1 MRMLVRGGRVV
12 DPASGYDHVV
22 DVCLAAG
29 RIVAIGHTPADFVP
43 QRTLEAGGLVVA
55 PGLVD
60 LAARLREPGL
70 EHKATLESEMRAA
83 AAGGVS
89 ALACPPDTDPPLDE
103 PGLVE
108 MLKFRARNLPGPRV
122 YPVGALTW
130 GLRGEGITEMSELT
144 EAGCLAF
151 SQADAPLAD
160 TQVLMRA
167 MQYASTF
174 GYPVWLRPQDP
185 YLARNGIA
193 HEGAI
198 AGALGLVGIPVVAE
212 TLAIGAILQLMR
224 VTGARVHLC
233 RLSSAAGVA
242 AVRAAKAEGLP
253 LTCDVAAHHLHLTD
267 AELLRFDSQAHV
279 VPPLR
284 SEADRAAL
292 VAGLADGSIDAV
304 CSDHAPHDDE
314 AKEVPFGESEPG
326 ASGVEL
332 LLPLTLGW
340 AREAGLT
347 LPAALATVSSKP
359 AEVLGLG
366 LGRLVEGA
374 PADLC
379 IFDAQAR
386 WTVTRESLR
395 SQGRNSPFLGREL
408 TGRVCYTVIDGH
420 LDFEAAAS
428 R

>member
-1 MRMLVRGGRVV
+1 MKLLIRGGRVI
-12 DPASGYDHVV
+12 DPASGYDHIADICV
-22 DVCLAAG
+22 AAG
-29 RIVAIGHTPADFVP
+29 RVVALGQVPADFTP
-43 QRTLEAGGLVVA
+43 QRVIEAAGLVVA

-70 EHKATLESEMRAA
+70 EHKATLESEMHAA
-83 AAGGVS
+83 AAGGVT
-89 ALACPPDTDPPLDE
+89 ALAIPPDTDPPLDE

-122 YPVGALTW
+122 YPVGALTP

-144 EAGCLAF
+144 EAGCVAF
-151 SQADAPLAD
+151 SQADAPLTD

-167 MQYASTF
+167 MQYAATF
-174 GYPVWLRPQDP
+174 GYPLWLRPQDP
-185 YLARNGIA
+185 HLARNGIA
-193 HEGAI
+193 HEGAM
-198 AGALGLVGIPVVAE
+198 AGTLGLVGIPVVAE
-212 TLAIGAILQLMR
+212 TLAIGAMLQLMR

-233 RLSSAAGVA
+233 RLSSAAGLA
-242 AVRAAKAEGLP
+242 LVRAGKAEGLP

-267 AELLRFDSQAHV
+267 AELARFDSQAHV

-326 ASGVEL
+326 ATGVEL

-340 AREAGLT
+340 AREAGVE
-347 LPAALATVSSKP
+347 LPAALAAVTSRP
-359 AEVLGLG
+359 AGVLGLG

-379 IFDAQAR
+379 VFDPDAR
-386 WTVTRESLR
+386 WSVTRESLR

-408 TGRVCYTVIDGH
+408 RGRVRYTVIDGH
-420 LDFEAAAS
+420 LDFESAPAA
-428 R
+428 

>member
-1 MRMLVRGGRVV
+1 MKILIRGGRVI
-12 DPASGYDHVV
+12 DPASGFDHVA
-22 DVCLAAG
+22 DVCVAAG
-29 RIVAIGHTPADFVP
+29 KVVSIGREPADFAA
-43 QRTLEAGGLVVA
+43 QRVIEASGLVVA

-70 EHKATLESEMRAA
+70 EHKATLESEMHAA
-83 AAGGVS
+83 AAGGVT

-122 YPVGALTW
+122 YPVGALTT
-130 GLRGEGITEMSELT
+130 GLLGAGITEMSELT
-144 EAGCLAF
+144 EAGCVAF
-151 SQADAPLAD
+151 SQADAVLTD

-167 MQYASTF
+167 MQYAATF
-174 GYPVWLRPQDP
+174 GYSLWLRPQDP
-185 YLARNGIA
+185 HLSRNGIA
-193 HEGAI
+193 HEGAM
-198 AGALGLVGIPVVAE
+198 ASTLGLVGIPVVAE

-224 VTGARVHLC
+224 ATAARVHLC
-233 RLSSAAGVA
+233 RLSSAAGLEL
-242 AVRAAKAEGLP
+242 VRAGKAEGLP

-267 AELLRFDSQAHV
+267 AELARFDAQSHV
-279 VPPLR
+279 IPPLR
-284 SEADRAAL
+284 SEADRLAL
-292 VAGLADGSIDAV
+292 AKGLADGSVDAV

-332 LLPLTLGW
+332 LLPLTLAW
-340 AREAGLT
+340 AAAADVG
-347 LPAALATVSSKP
+347 LPAALAAVTSRP
-359 AEVLGLG
+359 AAVLGLG

-408 TGRVCYTVIDGH
+408 RGRPRYTVIDGH
-420 LDFEAAAS
+420 IDFEAPTAG
-428 R
+428 

>member
-1 MRMLVRGGRVV
+1 MKILVRGGRVI
-12 DPASGYDHVV
+12 DPASGFDHVA
-22 DVCLAAG
+22 DVTIAAG
-29 RIVAIGHTPADFVP
+29 RIVGIGQAAADFAP
-43 QRTLEAGGLVVA
+43 QRVIEAGGLVVA

-70 EHKATLESEMRAA
+70 EHKATLESEMHAA
-83 AAGGVS
+83 AAGGVT

-122 YPVGALTW
+122 YPVGALTP

-144 EAGCLAF
+144 EAGCVAF
-151 SQADAPLAD
+151 SQADAPLTD

-167 MQYASTF
+167 MQYAATF

-185 YLARNGIA
+185 HLSRNGIA
-193 HEGAI
+193 HEGAT
-198 AGALGLVGIPVVAE
+198 AGTLGLVGIPVVAE

-233 RLSSAAGVA
+233 RLSTAAGVA
-242 AVRAAKAEGLP
+242 MVRAAKAEGLP
-253 LTCDVAAHHLHLTD
+253 LTSDVAAHHLHLTD
-267 AELLRFDSQAHV
+267 AELARFDAQSHV

-284 SEADRAAL
+284 SEGDRVAL

-326 ASGVEL
+326 ATGVEL

-340 AREAGLT
+340 AREAGLA
-347 LPAALATVSSKP
+347 LPQALAAVTSRP
-359 AEVLGLG
+359 AHVLGLH
-366 LGRLVEGA
+366 LGQLVEGA

-379 IFDAQAR
+379 VFDPGAR

-408 TGRVCYTVIDGH
+408 TGRVRYTVIDGH
-420 LDFEAAAS
+420 LDFEVATA
-428 R
+428 

>member
-1 MRMLVRGGRVV
+1 MKILIRGGRVI
-12 DPASGYDHVV
+12 DPASGFDHVA
-22 DVCLAAG
+22 DVCVAAG
-29 RIVAIGHTPADFVP
+29 KVVSIGREPADFAA
-43 QRTLEAGGLVVA
+43 QRVIEASGLVVA

-70 EHKATLESEMRAA
+70 EHKATLESEMHAA
-83 AAGGVS
+83 AAGGVT

-122 YPVGALTW
+122 YPIGALTP
-130 GLRGEGITEMSELT
+130 GLLGAGITEMSELT
-144 EAGCLAF
+144 EAGCVAF
-151 SQADAPLAD
+151 SQADAVLTD

-167 MQYASTF
+167 MQYAATF
-174 GYPVWLRPQDP
+174 GYPLWLRPQDP
-185 YLARNGIA
+185 HLSRNGIA
-193 HEGAI
+193 HEGAM
-198 AGALGLVGIPVVAE
+198 ASTLGLVGIPVVAE

-224 VTGARVHLC
+224 ATAARVHLC
-233 RLSSAAGVA
+233 RLSSAAGLEL
-242 AVRAAKAEGLP
+242 VRAGKAEGLP

-267 AELLRFDSQAHV
+267 AELARFDAQSHV
-279 VPPLR
+279 IPPLR
-284 SEADRAAL
+284 SEADRLAL
-292 VAGLADGSIDAV
+292 AQGLADGSVDAV

-332 LLPLTLGW
+332 LLPLTLAW
-340 AREAGLT
+340 AAAADVG
-347 LPAALATVSSKP
+347 LPAALAAVTSRP
-359 AEVLGLG
+359 AAVLGLG

-386 WTVTRESLR
+386 WTVTRESMR

-408 TGRVCYTVIDGH
+408 RGRPRYTVIDGH
-420 LDFEAAAS
+420 IDFEAPTAG
-428 R
+428 

>member
-1 MRMLVRGGRVV
+1 MKILIRGGRVI
-12 DPASGYDHVV
+12 DPASGFDHVA
-22 DVCLAAG
+22 DVCVAAG
-29 RIVAIGHTPADFVP
+29 KVVSIGREPADFAA
-43 QRTLEAGGLVVA
+43 QRVIEASGLVVA

-70 EHKATLESEMRAA
+70 EHKATLESEMHAA
-83 AAGGVS
+83 AAGGVT

-122 YPVGALTW
+122 YPVGALTP
-130 GLRGEGITEMSELT
+130 GLLGAGITEMSELT
-144 EAGCLAF
+144 EAGCVAF
-151 SQADAPLAD
+151 SQADAVLTD

-167 MQYASTF
+167 MQYAATF
-174 GYPVWLRPQDP
+174 GYPLWLRPQDP
-185 YLARNGIA
+185 HLSRNGIA
-193 HEGAI
+193 HEGAM
-198 AGALGLVGIPVVAE
+198 ASTLGLVGIPVVAE

-224 VTGARVHLC
+224 ATAARVHLC
-233 RLSSAAGVA
+233 RLSSAAGLEL
-242 AVRAAKAEGLP
+242 VRAGKAEGLP

-267 AELLRFDSQAHV
+267 AELARFDAQSHV
-279 VPPLR
+279 IPPLR
-284 SEADRAAL
+284 SEADRLAL
-292 VAGLADGSIDAV
+292 AQGLADGSVDAV

-332 LLPLTLGW
+332 LLPLTLAW
-340 AREAGLT
+340 AAAADVG
-347 LPAALATVSSKP
+347 LPAALAAVTSRP
-359 AEVLGLG
+359 AAVLGLG

-386 WTVTRESLR
+386 WTVTRESMR

-408 TGRVCYTVIDGH
+408 RGRPRYTVIDGH
-420 LDFEAAAS
+420 IDFEAPTAG
-428 R
+428 

>member
-1 MRMLVRGGRVV
+1 MKILIRGGRVI
-12 DPASGYDHVV
+12 DPASGFDHVA
-22 DVCLAAG
+22 DVCVAAG
-29 RIVAIGHTPADFVP
+29 KVVSIGREPADFAA
-43 QRTLEAGGLVVA
+43 QRVIEASGLVVA

-70 EHKATLESEMRAA
+70 EHKATLESEMHAA
-83 AAGGVS
+83 AAGGVT

-122 YPVGALTW
+122 YPIGALTP
-130 GLRGEGITEMSELT
+130 GLLGAGITEMSELT
-144 EAGCLAF
+144 EAGCVAF
-151 SQADAPLAD
+151 SQADAVLTD

-167 MQYASTF
+167 MQYAATF
-174 GYPVWLRPQDP
+174 GYPLWLRPQDP
-185 YLARNGIA
+185 HLSRNGIA
-193 HEGAI
+193 HEGAM
-198 AGALGLVGIPVVAE
+198 ASTLGLVGIPVVAE

-224 VTGARVHLC
+224 ATAARVHLC
-233 RLSSAAGVA
+233 RLSSAAGLEL
-242 AVRAAKAEGLP
+242 VRAGKAEGLP

-267 AELLRFDSQAHV
+267 TELARFDAQSHV
-279 VPPLR
+279 IPPLR
-284 SEADRAAL
+284 SEADRLAL
-292 VAGLADGSIDAV
+292 AQGLADGSVDAV

-332 LLPLTLGW
+332 LLPLTLAW
-340 AREAGLT
+340 AAAADVG
-347 LPAALATVSSKP
+347 LPAALAAVTSRP
-359 AEVLGLG
+359 AAVLGLG

-386 WTVTRESLR
+386 WTVTRESMR

-408 TGRVCYTVIDGH
+408 RGRPRYTVIDGH
-420 LDFEAAAS
+420 IDFEAPTAG
-428 R
+428 

>member
-1 MRMLVRGGRVV
+1 MKILIRGGRVI
-12 DPASGYDHVV
+12 DPASGFDHVA
-22 DVCLAAG
+22 DVCVAAG
-29 RIVAIGHTPADFVP
+29 KVVSIGREPADFAA
-43 QRTLEAGGLVVA
+43 QRVIEASGLVVA

-70 EHKATLESEMRAA
+70 EHKATLESEMHAA
-83 AAGGVS
+83 AAGGVT

-122 YPVGALTW
+122 YPVGALTT
-130 GLRGEGITEMSELT
+130 GLLGAGITEMSELT
-144 EAGCLAF
+144 EAGCVAF
-151 SQADAPLAD
+151 SQADAVLTD

-167 MQYASTF
+167 MQYAATF
-174 GYPVWLRPQDP
+174 GYSLWLRPQDP
-185 YLARNGIA
+185 HLSRNGIA
-193 HEGAI
+193 HEGAM
-198 AGALGLVGIPVVAE
+198 ASTLGLVGIPVVAE

-224 VTGARVHLC
+224 ATAARVHLC
-233 RLSSAAGVA
+233 RLSSAAGLEL
-242 AVRAAKAEGLP
+242 VRAGKAEGLP

-267 AELLRFDSQAHV
+267 AELARFDAQSHV
-279 VPPLR
+279 IPPLR
-284 SEADRAAL
+284 SEADRLAL
-292 VAGLADGSIDAV
+292 AQGLADGSVDAV

-332 LLPLTLGW
+332 LLPLTLAW
-340 AREAGLT
+340 AAAADVG
-347 LPAALATVSSKP
+347 LPAALAAVTSRP
-359 AEVLGLG
+359 AAVLGLG

-386 WTVTRESLR
+386 WTVTRESMR

-408 TGRVCYTVIDGH
+408 RGRPRYTVIDGH
-420 LDFEAAAS
+420 IDFEAPTAG
-428 R
+428 

>member
-1 MRMLVRGGRVV
+1 MRLTLRGGRVI
-12 DPASGYDHVV
+12 DPASGLDGIHDLHLADGRILALGAAPAGFAAERV
-22 DVCLAAG
+22 LEAAG
-29 RIVAIGHTPADFVP
+29 C
-43 QRTLEAGGLVVA
+43 VVA
-55 PGLVD
+55 PGLID
-60 LAARLREPGL
+60 LSARLREPGY
-70 EHKATLESEMRAA
+70 EYRATLESEMQAA
-83 AAGGVS
+83 LAGGVTS
-89 ALACPPDTDPPLDE
+89 LVCPPDTDPPLDE

-122 YPVGALTW
+122 YPVGALTL
-130 GLRGEGITEMSELT
+130 GLQGTCITEMSELT

-151 SQADAPLAD
+151 SQADAPLTD

-185 YLARNGIA
+185 HLARNGIA
-193 HEGAI
+193 HEGAT

-212 TLAIGAILQLMR
+212 TLAIGAIVQLMR
-224 VTGARVHLC
+224 ATGARVHLC
-233 RLSSAAGVA
+233 RLSSAAGLA
-242 AVRAAKAEGLP
+242 LVRAAKAEGLP

-267 AELLRFDSQAHV
+267 AELVRFDSQAHV

-284 SEADRAAL
+284 SETDRRAL

-340 AREAGLT
+340 AQEAGLG
-347 LPAALATVSSKP
+347 LPAALAAVTSRP
-359 AEVLGLG
+359 AAVLGLG

-379 IFDAQAR
+379 IFDAQGR
-386 WTVTRESLR
+386 WTVARESLR
-395 SQGRNSPFLGREL
+395 SQGRNSPFLGREVS
-408 TGRVCYTVIDGH
+408 GRVRYTVIDGH
-420 LDFEAAAS
+420 LDFEATAG
-428 R
+428 

>member
-1 MRMLVRGGRVV
+1 MKILIRGGRVI
-12 DPASGYDHVV
+12 DPASGFDHVA
-22 DVCLAAG
+22 DVCVAAG
-29 RIVAIGHTPADFVP
+29 KVVSIGREPADFAA
-43 QRTLEAGGLVVA
+43 QRVIEASGLVVA

-70 EHKATLESEMRAA
+70 EHKATLESEMHAA
-83 AAGGVS
+83 AAGGVT

-122 YPVGALTW
+122 YPIGALTP
-130 GLRGEGITEMSELT
+130 GLLGAGITEMSELT
-144 EAGCLAF
+144 EAGCVAF
-151 SQADAPLAD
+151 SQADAVLTD

-167 MQYASTF
+167 MQYAATF
-174 GYPVWLRPQDP
+174 GYSLWLRPQDP
-185 YLARNGIA
+185 HLSRNGIA
-193 HEGAI
+193 HEGAM
-198 AGALGLVGIPVVAE
+198 ASTLGLVGIPVVAE

-224 VTGARVHLC
+224 ATAARVHLC
-233 RLSSAAGVA
+233 RLSSAAGLEL
-242 AVRAAKAEGLP
+242 VRAGKAEGLP

-267 AELLRFDSQAHV
+267 AELARFDAQSHV
-279 VPPLR
+279 IPPLR
-284 SEADRAAL
+284 SEADRLAL
-292 VAGLADGSIDAV
+292 AQGLADGSVDAV

-332 LLPLTLGW
+332 LLPLTLAW
-340 AREAGLT
+340 AAAADVG
-347 LPAALATVSSKP
+347 LPAALAAVTSRP
-359 AEVLGLG
+359 AAVLGLG

-386 WTVTRESLR
+386 WTVTRESMR

-408 TGRVCYTVIDGH
+408 RGRPRYTVIDGH
-420 LDFEAAAS
+420 IDFEAPTAG
-428 R
+428 

>member
-1 MRMLVRGGRVV
+1 MKILIRGGRVI
-12 DPASGYDHVV
+12 DPASGFDHVA
-22 DVCLAAG
+22 DVCVAAG
-29 RIVAIGHTPADFVP
+29 KVVSIGREPADFAA
-43 QRTLEAGGLVVA
+43 QRVIEASGLVVA

-70 EHKATLESEMRAA
+70 EHKATLESEMHAA
-83 AAGGVS
+83 AAGGVT

-122 YPVGALTW
+122 YPIGALTP
-130 GLRGEGITEMSELT
+130 GLLGAGITEMSELT
-144 EAGCLAF
+144 EAGCVAF
-151 SQADAPLAD
+151 SQADAVLTD

-167 MQYASTF
+167 MQYAATF
-174 GYPVWLRPQDP
+174 GYPLWLRPQDP
-185 YLARNGIA
+185 HLSRNGIA
-193 HEGAI
+193 HEGAM
-198 AGALGLVGIPVVAE
+198 ASTLGLVGIPVVAE

-224 VTGARVHLC
+224 ATAARVHLC
-233 RLSSAAGVA
+233 RLSSAAGLEL
-242 AVRAAKAEGLP
+242 VRAGKAEGLP

-267 AELLRFDSQAHV
+267 AELARFDAQSHV
-279 VPPLR
+279 IPPLR
-284 SEADRAAL
+284 SEADRLAL
-292 VAGLADGSIDAV
+292 AQGLADGSVDAV

-332 LLPLTLGW
+332 LLPLTLAW
-340 AREAGLT
+340 AAAADVG
-347 LPAALATVSSKP
+347 LPAALAAVTSRP
-359 AEVLGLG
+359 AAVLGLG

-379 IFDAQAR
+379 IFDAEAR
-386 WTVTRESLR
+386 WTVTRESMR

-408 TGRVCYTVIDGH
+408 RGRPRYTVIDGH
-420 LDFEAAAS
+420 IDFEAPTAG
-428 R
+428 

>member
-1 MRMLVRGGRVV
+1 MKILIRGGRVV
-12 DPASGYDHVV
+12 DPASGFDHVA
-22 DVCLAAG
+22 DVCIAAG
-29 RIVAIGHTPADFVP
+29 RVVAIGREPADFAA
-43 QRTLEAGGLVVA
+43 QRVIDAAGLVVA

-70 EHKATLESEMRAA
+70 EHKATLESEMHAA
-83 AAGGVS
+83 AAGGVT

-122 YPVGALTW
+122 YPVGALTP
-130 GLRGEGITEMSELT
+130 GLQGTGITEMSELT
-144 EAGCLAF
+144 EAGCVAF
-151 SQADAPLAD
+151 SQADAPLTD

-167 MQYASTF
+167 MQYAATF
-174 GYPVWLRPQDP
+174 GYPLWLRPQDP
-185 YLARNGIA
+185 HLSRNGIA
-193 HEGAI
+193 HEGAT
-198 AGALGLVGIPVVAE
+198 AGTLGLVGVPVVAE

-233 RLSSAAGVA
+233 RLSTAAGLEL
-242 AVRAAKAEGLP
+242 VRAGKAEGLP
-253 LTCDVAAHHLHLTD
+253 LSCDVAAHHLHLTD
-267 AELLRFDSQAHV
+267 AELWRFDAQAHV

-292 VAGLADGSIDAV
+292 AAGLADGSIDAV

-340 AREAGLT
+340 ARAAGLE
-347 LPAALATVSSKP
+347 LPKALAAVTHRP

-366 LGRLVEGA
+366 LGKLVEGA
-374 PADLC
+374 PADVC

-386 WTVTRESLR
+386 WRVTRESLR

-408 TGRVCYTVIDGH
+408 AGRVCYTVIDGH
-420 LDFEAAAS
+420 LDFEAAPA

>member
-1 MRMLVRGGRVV
+1 MKILIRGGRVI
-12 DPASGYDHVV
+12 DPASGFDHVA
-22 DVCLAAG
+22 DVCVAAG
-29 RIVAIGHTPADFVP
+29 KVVSIGREPADFAA
-43 QRTLEAGGLVVA
+43 QRVIEASGLVVA

-70 EHKATLESEMRAA
+70 EHKATLESEMHAA
-83 AAGGVS
+83 AAGGVT

-122 YPVGALTW
+122 YPVGALTT
-130 GLRGEGITEMSELT
+130 GLLGAGITEMSELT
-144 EAGCLAF
+144 EAGCVAF
-151 SQADAPLAD
+151 SQADAVLTD

-167 MQYASTF
+167 MQYAATF
-174 GYPVWLRPQDP
+174 GYSLWLRPQDP
-185 YLARNGIA
+185 HLSRNGIA
-193 HEGAI
+193 HEGAM
-198 AGALGLVGIPVVAE
+198 ASTLGLVGIPVVAE

-224 VTGARVHLC
+224 ATAARVHLC
-233 RLSSAAGVA
+233 RLSSAAGLEL
-242 AVRAAKAEGLP
+242 VRAGKAEGLP

-267 AELLRFDSQAHV
+267 AELARFDAQSHV
-279 VPPLR
+279 IPPLR
-284 SEADRAAL
+284 SEADRLAL
-292 VAGLADGSIDAV
+292 AQGLADGSVDAV

-332 LLPLTLGW
+332 LLPLTLAW
-340 AREAGLT
+340 AAAADVG
-347 LPAALATVSSKP
+347 LPAALAAVTSRP
-359 AEVLGLG
+359 AAVLGLG

-408 TGRVCYTVIDGH
+408 RGRPRYTVIDGH
-420 LDFEAAAS
+420 IDFEAPTAG
-428 R
+428 

>member
-1 MRMLVRGGRVV
+1 MKILIRGGRVI
-12 DPASGYDHVV
+12 DPASGFDHVA
-22 DVCLAAG
+22 DVCVAAG
-29 RIVAIGHTPADFVP
+29 KVVSIGREPADFAA
-43 QRTLEAGGLVVA
+43 QRVIEASGLVVA

-70 EHKATLESEMRAA
+70 EHKATLESEMHAA
-83 AAGGVS
+83 AAGGVT

-122 YPVGALTW
+122 YPVGALTT
-130 GLRGEGITEMSELT
+130 GLLGAGITEMSELT
-144 EAGCLAF
+144 EAGCVAF
-151 SQADAPLAD
+151 SQADAVLTD

-167 MQYASTF
+167 MQYAATF
-174 GYPVWLRPQDP
+174 GYSLWLRPQDP
-185 YLARNGIA
+185 HLSRNGIA
-193 HEGAI
+193 HEGAM
-198 AGALGLVGIPVVAE
+198 ASTLGLVGIPVVAE

-224 VTGARVHLC
+224 ATAARVHLC
-233 RLSSAAGVA
+233 RLSSAAGLEL
-242 AVRAAKAEGLP
+242 VRAGKAEGLP

-267 AELLRFDSQAHV
+267 AELARFDAQSHV
-279 VPPLR
+279 IPPLR
-284 SEADRAAL
+284 SEADRLAL
-292 VAGLADGSIDAV
+292 AKGLADGSVDAV

-332 LLPLTLGW
+332 LLPLTLAW
-340 AREAGLT
+340 AAAADVG
-347 LPAALATVSSKP
+347 LPAALAAVTSRP
-359 AEVLGLG
+359 AAVLGLG

-395 SQGRNSPFLGREL
+395 SQGRNSPFLGRERR
-408 TGRVCYTVIDGH
+408 GRPRYTVIDGH
-420 LDFEAAAS
+420 IDFEAPTAG
-428 R
+428 

>member
-1 MRMLVRGGRVV
+1 MKILIRGGRVI
-12 DPASGYDHVV
+12 DPASGFDHVA
-22 DVCLAAG
+22 DVCVAAG
-29 RIVAIGHTPADFVP
+29 KVVSIGREPADFAA
-43 QRTLEAGGLVVA
+43 QRVIEASGLVVA

-70 EHKATLESEMRAA
+70 EHKATLESEMHAA
-83 AAGGVS
+83 AAGGVT

-122 YPVGALTW
+122 YPVGALTT
-130 GLRGEGITEMSELT
+130 GLLGAGITEMSELT
-144 EAGCLAF
+144 EAGCVAF
-151 SQADAPLAD
+151 SQADAVLTD

-167 MQYASTF
+167 MQYAATF
-174 GYPVWLRPQDP
+174 GYSLWLRPQDP
-185 YLARNGIA
+185 HLSRNGIA
-193 HEGAI
+193 HEGAM
-198 AGALGLVGIPVVAE
+198 ASTLGLVGIPVVAE

-224 VTGARVHLC
+224 ATAVRVHLC
-233 RLSSAAGVA
+233 RLSSAAGLEL
-242 AVRAAKAEGLP
+242 VRAGKAEGLP

-267 AELLRFDSQAHV
+267 AELARFDAQSHV
-279 VPPLR
+279 IPPLR
-284 SEADRAAL
+284 SEADRLAL
-292 VAGLADGSIDAV
+292 AQGLADGSVDAV

-332 LLPLTLGW
+332 LLPLTLAW
-340 AREAGLT
+340 AAAADVG
-347 LPAALATVSSKP
+347 LPAALAAVTSRP
-359 AEVLGLG
+359 AAVLGLG

-386 WTVTRESLR
+386 WTVTRESMR

-408 TGRVCYTVIDGH
+408 RGRPRYTVIDGH
-420 LDFEAAAS
+420 IDFEAPTAG
-428 R
+428 

>member
-1 MRMLVRGGRVV
+1 MRVLIRGGRVI
-12 DPASGYDHVV
+12 DPASGFDHVA
-22 DVCLAAG
+22 DVFIAAG
-29 RIVAIGHTPADFVP
+29 RIVAIGQMPLDFVP
-43 QRTLEAGGLVVA
+43 QRTLEAAGLVVA

-70 EHKATLESEMRAA
+70 EHKATLESEMHAA
-83 AAGGVS
+83 AAGGVT

-122 YPVGALTW
+122 YPIGALTP

-144 EAGCLAF
+144 EAGCVAF
-151 SQADAPLAD
+151 SQADAPLTD

-167 MQYASTF
+167 MQYAATF
-174 GYPVWLRPQDP
+174 DYPLWLRPQDP
-185 YLARNGIA
+185 HLSRNGIA
-193 HEGAI
+193 HEGAM
-198 AGALGLVGIPVVAE
+198 AGTLGLVGIPVVAE
-212 TLAIGAILQLMR
+212 TLAIGVILQLMR

-242 AVRAAKAEGLP
+242 MVRAAKAEGLP

-267 AELLRFDSQAHV
+267 AELARFDAQSHL

-284 SEADRAAL
+284 GEADRIAL
-292 VAGLADGSIDAV
+292 TAGLADGSIDAV

-340 AREAGLT
+340 AREAGLG
-347 LPAALATVSSKP
+347 LPQALAAVTSRP
-359 AEVLGLG
+359 AHVLGLH

-379 IFDAQAR
+379 VFDPDAR

-408 TGRVCYTVIDGH
+408 AGRVRYTVIDGH
-420 LDFEAAAS
+420 LDFEAAIA
-428 R
+428 